1 MMKRILSLILVL
13 AIGSVASAAS
23 VWLEVDDSDAATSY
37 AGSSIITINVV
48 SDVDVTGIGQLSI
61 GSTGGTASTP
71 LYMDARLSA
80 LRNLGTIY
88 NSAGI
93 LILGISGGTYTAL
106 PPVTVA
112 AGDIIYSFEYHVPEI
127 PDSTFLSIA
136 AWEGDNP
143 DGIPYPLSTS
153 ITTWEDTGGEG
164 TFGELTDVGTLDL
177 HIPEPTTIAL
187 LGIGALSL
195 LRRRRKTA

>member
-71 LYMDARLSA
+71 LYMDSALSS
-80 LRNLGTIY
+80 LRNLGTIH

-93 LILGISGGTYTAL
+93 LIFGISGSTGTDL

-112 AGDIIYSFEYHVPEI
+112 ADQIIYSFLFHVPELA
-127 PDSTFLSIA
+127 SSEYVTIA
-136 AWEGDNP
+136 DWEGTNP
-143 DGIPYPLSTS
+143 VGAPYPLSTS
-153 ITTWEDTGGEG
+153 ISTWADTGGTG
-164 TFGELTDVGTLDL
+164 TFAQLIDVGELRIHV
-177 HIPEPTTIAL
+177 PEPTTIAL
-187 LGIGALSL
+187 LGFGALSL
-195 LRRRRKTA
+195 IRRRRKTA